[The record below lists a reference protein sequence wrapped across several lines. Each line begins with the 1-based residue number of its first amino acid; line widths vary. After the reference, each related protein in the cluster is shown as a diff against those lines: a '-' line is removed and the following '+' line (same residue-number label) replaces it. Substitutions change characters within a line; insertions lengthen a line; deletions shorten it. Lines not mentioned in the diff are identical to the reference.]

1 MNRLITTAGQ
11 PATMSSREIAE
22 MTGKRHDN
30 VLRDIRTQILMVH
43 FYDECMTYAQGSDRE
58 NLATYVSK
66 ASLVLFAKIV
76 ICKLS
81 DDSSNLRTEDY
92 GFTLV
97 QEGSFIREILLDREN
112 SYTLVSGYDVRSR
125 SAIIKRWQELEAAQ
139 APAPAELSRMDI
151 LKLAMESEEARIKA
165 EEERDEAIRTKA
177 LIGSKR
183 EATAMAT
190 AAAKAKEVNRLK
202 HELGRNQ
209 LHATVKAVKK
219 MTGIEYDWRAMRK
232 HCKEHGIDARN
243 VVDEQYGSVKA
254 WPAIAWMDV
263 HGIDLA
269 EIFHTA
275 E

>member
-1 MNRLITTAGQ
+1 MNALMSAGQ
-11 PATMSSREIAE
+11 KLTMSSREIAE
-22 MTGKRHDN
+22 LVEKRHDN
-30 VLRDIRTQILMVH
+30 VMRTIEMLYDRGVLGLPQFEEVPNTGPGPMLLKQYKLEKRD
-43 FYDECMTYAQGSDRE
+43 TYIVVAQLSPEFTAR
-58 NLATYVSK
+58 
-66 ASLVLFAKIV
+66 LV
-76 ICKLS
+76 
-81 DDSSNLRTEDY
+81 D
-92 GFTLV
+92 
-97 QEGSFIREILLDREN
+97 
-112 SYTLVSGYDVRSR
+112 
-125 SAIIKRWQELEAAQ
+125 RWQELETAQ

-165 EEERDEAIRTKA
+165 EAERDEAIRTKA

-254 WPAIAWMDV
+254 WPAMAWMDV
-263 HGIDLA
+263 HGIDLT